1 MHCGL
6 DYHLLACPR
15 CNSEKLISVVDGLV
29 CKQCSEWFE
38 SINGCMDMF
47 PYWEFYGP
55 RRRHWL
61 YWRKT
66 QENAA
71 TFYRNDPANNLST
84 AGRQDVFDFAKFCTE
99 ANLSDESLI
108 LDVGSGI
115 LPDGPSYLTF
125 KNRLGIEPLLPEKS
139 TFPLIRGVAE
149 FMPFRAGLFD
159 ACFIGTSIDHFL
171 FPTAAFREMH
181 RCMTPS
187 GKLLVWA
194 ATFPKPVSLVPA
206 LPWPAE
212 MPTNGRSF
220 QSSLTSTIESI
231 SKLAIHINR
240 FVKKTYLEG
249 FSYFP
254 VDLQYEGIQLNID
267 DPYHLGHYGNDQIG
281 GILASCGFQKK
292 RQQTYRTSDVSDVIE
307 TFAEYE
313 KAA

>member
-6 DYHLLACPR
+6 DYKLLACPR
-15 CNSEKLISVVDGLV
+15 CSSDALASVMDGLV

-38 SINGCMDMF
+38 SINGCLDMF

-84 AGRQDVFDFAKFCTE
+84 AGRQDVLDFAQFCTE
-99 ANLSDESLI
+99 ADLSDDSLI

-125 KNRLGIEPLLPEKS
+125 KNRLGLEPLLPER
-139 TFPLIRGVAE
+139 TTLPLIRGVAE

-171 FPTAAFREMH
+171 FPAAAFREMH
-181 RCMTPS
+181 RCMKPN

-194 ATFPKPVSLVPA
+194 ATFPSPVSLVPD
-206 LPWPAE
+206 LPWPAV
-212 MPTNGRSF
+212 MTDGRRSF
-220 QSSLTSTIESI
+220 HSKVTSTIETI
-231 SKLAIHINR
+231 SKLAFPVNR
-240 FVKKTYLEG
+240 MVKKNYLEG

-254 VDLQYEGIQLNID
+254 VDLDNEGVNLNAD
-267 DPYHLGHYGNDQIG
+267 DPYHLGHYGNVQINE
-281 GILASCGFQKK
+281 ILAECGFQVK
-292 RQQTYRTSDVSDVIE
+292 RQNTYRASENSKVIE
-307 TFAEYE
+307 TFAEYAR
-313 KAA
+313 AA